1 MIMTV
6 SYTAEVAHSTW
17 FGCFPKLLL
26 RWRASIYK
34 LIWVDVLTYIGIYYA
49 INGTYRF
56 LLNADQKKT
65 FEVFVKYCN
74 TSSSLIPLMF
84 VLGFYVSIV
93 IKRWWEQYM
102 TLPWPDSTAVYV
114 SSLIRGQDE
123 NGRKMRRTIMRYV
136 CLSLT
141 MVLTMI
147 SPRVKKRFPTLD
159 HLVDVGLLVENEKVI
174 LTNMNE
180 KFAKHPKHWMPIVWA
195 SSIVTRAR
203 KEGRIRDDSS
213 LKTLIDSLNSFRGMC
228 MVLLFYDTI
237 SIPLVYTQVV
247 TIAVYSYLLTS
258 VFGHQWTGETDD
270 KGMMNIVDYFFPFF
284 TVLEYLFFMGW
295 LKVAESLICPFGDD
309 DDDFE
314 VNWLIDRNLQV
325 SYLIVD
331 EMHNEHPELIK
342 DQYWDEVFPTTMPYE
357 TDGIIKI
364 PEDPPLH
371 STAELE
377 KKNTASRVQILVK
390 SYYII
395 KISNHLYL
403 FKSNQWRGS
412 IYKLIWLD
420 LVLFLTLYYCINWIY
435 VYLLDEEAKRTF
447 ESIVYYCA
455 SYTSLIPLSFVLG
468 FYVNLV
474 MTRWWEQYIT
484 IPWPDS
490 IAVFVSAHVHG
501 QDEGSRVMRRTV
513 MRYVC
518 LCLTIVFTMISP
530 CVKKRF
536 PKMKHLVDA
545 GLLLE
550 NEKKIIE
557 SMDNSF
563 PKYPKHWMPIV
574 WAASII
580 TRARKEGR
588 IRDDF
593 AVKTI
598 IDELNSFRGLC
609 GTLMYYDFISIP
621 LVYTQV
627 VTIAVYSFFV
637 GSLLAHQWTYNKNN
651 TYESLDF
658 YSPIFITLQFF
669 FYMGWLKV
677 AETLINPFGEDDDD
691 FEVNWMIDRNLQVSY
706 LIVDEMHHEHPEL
719 VKDQYWDEVYPNE
732 LPYESEAKREQPPE
746 PSTAKYDL
754 EDSPKRVVSKV
765 ASQAN
770 SVAPN
775 GKPRTSTHSNLNQ
788 RSQRFNEA
796 FQRFF
801 THSEDNAT
809 NTSVDVENSFQS
821 VSDIENIEHITS
833 YTHSNIDEYESQL
846 DNEKLWKRSVLEPVT
861 EEAEEFSE
869 AQEDEEELLN
879 IDEEYYENETPTSC
893 ESDSDSDLFE
903 KLRIERQKQRTQR
916 MNDYLERHFGSNF
929 QFVKEYLTNSE
940 TKANKSTSFE
950 KKEEEKILTDLK
962 NNKNLSTPI
971 TSTANQK
978 LTSVTLTI
986 DRNSLER
993 ELLTD
998 LENSKLSTTND
1009 LMKTN
1014 EEPTSNIDSHENIS
1028 STSTVPLKQDFQI
1041 FQIASENSILS
1052 PEAQT
1057 KLVLPSIG
1065 IRPCGSSPASETMNQ
1080 ANFSANIE
1088 QKSHPS
1094 NESELFWLSKATSPL
1109 GSARSVSTQSSL
1121 VDDWEILP
1129 TGSTSGEYR
1138 VDIGESENEHNT

>member
-1 MIMTV
+1 MTV
-6 SYTAEVAHSTW
+6 TYTAEVATCKK
-17 FGCFPKLLL
+17 FGCFIKLL
-26 RWRASIYK
+26 
-34 LIWVDVLTYIGIYYA
+34 
-49 INGTYRF
+49 
-56 LLNADQKKT
+56 
-65 FEVFVKYCN
+65 
-74 TSSSLIPLMF
+74 
-84 VLGFYVSIV
+84 
-93 IKRWWEQYM
+93 
-102 TLPWPDSTAVYV
+102 
-114 SSLIRGQDE
+114 
-123 NGRKMRRTIMRYV
+123 GR
-136 CLSLT
+136 
-141 MVLTMI
+141 
-147 SPRVKKRFPTLD
+147 
-159 HLVDVGLLVENEKVI
+159 
-174 LTNMNE
+174 
-180 KFAKHPKHWMPIVWA
+180 
-195 SSIVTRAR
+195 
-203 KEGRIRDDSS
+203 
-213 LKTLIDSLNSFRGMC
+213 
-228 MVLLFYDTI
+228 
-237 SIPLVYTQVV
+237 
-247 TIAVYSYLLTS
+247 
-258 VFGHQWTGETDD
+258 
-270 KGMMNIVDYFFPFF
+270 
-284 TVLEYLFFMGW
+284 
-295 LKVAESLICPFGDD
+295 
-309 DDDFE
+309 
-314 VNWLIDRNLQV
+314 
-325 SYLIVD
+325 
-331 EMHNEHPELIK
+331 
-342 DQYWDEVFPTTMPYE
+342 
-357 TDGIIKI
+357 
-364 PEDPPLH
+364 
-371 STAELE
+371 
-377 KKNTASRVQILVK
+377 
-390 SYYII
+390 
-395 KISNHLYL
+395 
-403 FKSNQWRGS
+403 WRGS

-754 EDSPKRVVSKV
+754 EDAPKRVVSKV

-929 QFVKEYLTNSE
+929 QFVKEYLTNLE

-950 KKEEEKILTDLK
+950 KKEEEKILTHLK
-962 NNKNLSTPI
+962 NNENLSTPI

-978 LTSVTLTI
+978 LTSVTLLTI

-998 LENSKLSTTND
+998 LENSKLSITND
-1009 LMKTN
+1009 IMKTN

-1028 STSTVPLKQDFQI
+1028 STSTKTVPLKQDFQI

-1057 KLVLPSIG
+1057 ELVLPSIE
-1065 IRPCGSSPASETMNQ
+1065 IRPFGSSPASETINQ
-1080 ANFSANIE
+1080 VNFSANIE

-1121 VDDWEILP
+1121 VDDWEILS
-1129 TGSTSGEYR
+1129 TGSTFGEYR